1 MKKKH
6 LLIFTFLPNEDYN
19 LYSIKLSL
27 FISSFSLYFAINAFF
42 FNDKTMHKIYINYG
56 YISFLSQIPQILY
69 STIITAVIN
78 ITLKLLSLTEQSI
91 LSIKKEKNFNDASRR
106 SKQINKIINIKFIIF
121 FILNT
126 ILIIF
131 FWFFISCFCAVYINT
146 QILLIK
152 DTLYSFCLSMIYPFL
167 LCLIPGIFRIPSLR
181 AQNRGKI
188 CLYNFSKLVAII

>member
-6 LLIFTFLPNEDYN
+6 LLIFTFLPNKDYN
-19 LYSIKLSL
+19 LTSIKLSL

-152 DTLYSFCLSMIYPFL
+152 DTLFSFCLSMIYPFL